1 MFVVPVCMEGFYAS
15 GMTCL
20 LCDRGSFNNQLNQ
33 TTCDSCPGNQTT
45 MATGSTSQDHC
56 GTLLN
61 FYNKSR
67 LGFYHLVGD
76 RLFQGGV
83 AHHRLKT
90 FKLIGLKVHAKS
102 STEMRSLVSK
112 RSFLFQFAVRDS
124 TPVE

>member
-1 MFVVPVCMEGFYAS
+1 MSVVPVCMEGFYDN

-56 GTLLN
+56 GILFN

-76 RLFQGGV
+76 HLFQGEV
-83 AHHRLKT
+83 AHHRLKS
-90 FKLIGLKVHAKS
+90 FKLIGSKLHAEGTTELK
-102 STEMRSLVSK
+102 SLVSE
-112 RSFLFQFAVRDS
+112 RSLLFQFAVRDS
-124 TPVE
+124 TPME